1 MSSSHAAPTVTQAS
15 RDAAPAPDYYEDDD
29 RGYGWV
35 AFAGTLL
42 LLIGCVNVIEGIA
55 AIGNANFFTHN
66 THYVFANLN
75 TWGWIVL
82 ILGSC
87 QILVGFGVF
96 VKNQFSRW
104 VGVVCAGCQHDRA
117 VADDAGVSVL
127 VADAD
132 RDGHP
137 GDLRVDRLRKADR
150 GSVIEAVLSVRARCG
165 TPCSSAHEDGV
176 RLPVASRTPAV
187 RTPV

>member
-1 MSSSHAAPTVTQAS
+1 MSTSHAAPTVTQAS
-15 RDAAPAPDYYEDDD
+15 REAAPAPDYYDDDD

-55 AIGNANFFTHN
+55 AIGNANFFAHN

-87 QILVGFGVF
+87 QILVGCGVF
-96 VKNQFSRW
+96 IKNQFSRW
-104 VGVVCAGCQHDRA
+104 TGVV
-117 VADDAGVSVL
+117 VL
-127 VADAD
+127 AAITIAQLLMIAMDILAIYGLIAYGK
-132 RDGHP
+132 RI
-137 GDLRVDRLRKADR
+137 A
-150 GSVIEAVLSVRARCG
+150 EA
-165 TPCSSAHEDGV
+165 
-176 RLPVASRTPAV
+176 
-187 RTPV
+187 